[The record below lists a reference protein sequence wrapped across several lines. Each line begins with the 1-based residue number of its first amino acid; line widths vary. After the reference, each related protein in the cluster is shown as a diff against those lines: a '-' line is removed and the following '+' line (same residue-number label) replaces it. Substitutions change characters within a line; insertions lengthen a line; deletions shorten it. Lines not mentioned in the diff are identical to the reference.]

1 MNGLLT
7 GSGFLRELADMLDT
21 VPGLP
26 EPFTVTAQA
35 SVNEWSTGRLTQS
48 ERFARVH
55 DVAELLRVPVW
66 TDYRAGRYARYG
78 VGQFSYLLYA
88 GPDRL
93 VDRAPLDSRER
104 ERTWVVTRAQDQA
117 LGVVASRAAQAAVYR
132 PPYYRD
138 AQQHTARLA
147 DALHARGLELS
158 TTTLTKIRQGEGT
171 RVH

>member
-26 EPFTVTAQA
+26 EPFTITAQA

-117 LGVVASRAAQAAVYR
+117 LGPGPGRAEVYAAGR
-132 PPYYRD
+132 RD
-138 AQQHTARLA
+138 AQQHTANLA
-147 DALHARGLELS
+147 DALHTRGLELS
-158 TTTLTKIRQGEGT
+158 TTTLTMITEGA
-171 RVH
+171 V